1 MESLF
6 FVILVTFAAIPAFA
20 DDTWIVVVTDKTQ
33 YFTGE
38 SMEVSGYIL
47 DRKIPVIAMSVY
59 DPDGIILSANN
70 VELQEDDGFTKII
83 SLDSP
88 FYDKSGIYVINFDYG
103 KVSEQLTFEIIGLEM
118 PEESEPPLPQ
128 IIPEVLFLGTD
139 KNRYV
144 DNEFITISGMVSAVG
159 DPTILIGIYDS
170 TGFPTGFYTPQID
183 SDLEF
188 SVSFLAKSG
197 VNFKTLGKY
206 SVKAHYGESKQVVNF
221 DFANSLPTQTISANN
236 NQNDN
241 SKPAKPQT
249 NIIQTPKPK
258 QESKQ
263 PTQITDFK
271 PHQNTKPEPIPNKKE
286 TKHDEKQDNLS
297 VEDKELGEMLNEITL
312 NCDYSEYADSIVYSD
327 NMGPALMRLCSYE
340 HAISYFDKSLIK
352 KPNSVDVIT
361 NKAAALGKL
370 GKLDSAIA
378 YYDAALEIEPNYLPA
393 LNNKANALAQLGK
406 FEEAISIYNTILDED
421 PSYTLSQINL
431 QKAKENL
438 VQYAKNQKP
447 QMGSVSAIQFADS
460 DIKTEDAKI
469 NYDAYAKKPSN
480 VIEQIGN
487 IFANFFGFLS

>member
-1 MESLF
+1 
-6 FVILVTFAAIPAFA
+6 
-20 DDTWIVVVTDKTQ
+20 
-33 YFTGE
+33 
-38 SMEVSGYIL
+38 
-47 DRKIPVIAMSVY
+47 
-59 DPDGIILSANN
+59 
-70 VELQEDDGFTKII
+70 
-83 SLDSP
+83 
-88 FYDKSGIYVINFDYG
+88 
-103 KVSEQLTFEIIGLEM
+103 
-118 PEESEPPLPQ
+118 
-128 IIPEVLFLGTD
+128 
-139 KNRYV
+139 
-144 DNEFITISGMVSAVG
+144 
-159 DPTILIGIYDS
+159 
-170 TGFPTGFYTPQID
+170 
-183 SDLEF
+183 
-188 SVSFLAKSG
+188 
-197 VNFKTLGKY
+197 
-206 SVKAHYGESKQVVNF
+206 
-221 DFANSLPTQTISANN
+221 
-236 NQNDN
+236 
-241 SKPAKPQT
+241 
-249 NIIQTPKPK
+249 
-258 QESKQ
+258 
-263 PTQITDFK
+263 
-271 PHQNTKPEPIPNKKE
+271 
-286 TKHDEKQDNLS
+286 
-297 VEDKELGEMLNEITL
+297 MLNEITL